1 MKVVQIRS
9 YFWFVFSCIRTEY
22 GDLRSVF
29 SCIRTEYSVNFHIQS
44 EYRKIRT
51 RNNSVFKHFSRSGY
65 LTAVYYKLFLKFKI
79 NSVIIFALKTLFPK
93 FLHQVS
99 FISFSVDYVIKNPI
113 TENALDILL

>member
-9 YFWFVFSCIRTEY
+9 YFWFVFSFIRTEY